1 MRVALFVTC
10 LGDTLYPGVGRSTVR
25 LLERLGIEVDFPEA
39 QTCCGQMHFNS
50 GYRREA
56 SELASGL
63 TEAFA
68 GYDAVVSP
76 SASCAAMVR
85 HHYQRIDSTRTPP
98 PVYELTEYLVDEL
111 GVTDVGAYFP
121 YR

>member
-10 LGDTLYPGVGRSTVR
+10 LGDTLYPGVGKATVAV
-25 LLERLGIEVDFPEA
+25 LERLGVEVDFPPA

-50 GYRREA
+50 GYRRECVP
-56 SELASGL
+56 LARSFAE
-63 TEAFA
+63 TFA

-85 HHYQRIDSTRTPP
+85 HNYRTIDPDLDVP
-98 PVYELTEYLVDEL
+98 PVYEFTEYVVDVL
-111 GVTDVGAYFP
+111 GATDVGAYFP
-121 YR
+121 